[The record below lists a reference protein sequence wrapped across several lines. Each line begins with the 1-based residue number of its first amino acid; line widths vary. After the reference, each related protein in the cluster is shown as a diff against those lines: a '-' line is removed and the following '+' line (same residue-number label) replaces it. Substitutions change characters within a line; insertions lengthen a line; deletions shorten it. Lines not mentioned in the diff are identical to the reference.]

1 MKRFTFLLVVVLVAA
16 FALAPVAAQD
26 DNMGEM
32 VTCDSDLILAWY
44 IADYY
49 FNFAAVHDMLMMD
62 EGDDAMM
69 TDYSVIDK
77 GQFAP
82 LFDSMMS
89 MMDDGM
95 MMPESM
101 MSEEMLSS
109 VMDTMMMSEEEMMSM
124 MPEGEM
130 TMLQPADMMDEPEV
144 CSSLRGDLRSFFT
157 AVAYQNMMMSDD
169 SM

>member
-26 DNMGEM
+26 DSMGEM
-32 VTCDSDLILAWY
+32 VSCDSDLILAWY

-49 FNFAAVHDMLMMD
+49 FNFAAVHDMMMMD

-69 TDYSVIDK
+69 MDYSVIDK

-89 MMDDGM
+89 MMDDSM
-95 MMPESM
+95 MMPGSM
-101 MSEEMLSS
+101 MSEEMLSGL
-109 VMDTMMMSEEEMMSM
+109 MDTMMMSEEDM

-130 TMLQPADMMDEPEV
+130 TMLQPADMMDEPDV
-144 CSSLRGDLRSFFT
+144 CASLRGELRSFFT
-157 AVAYQNMMMSDD
+157 AVAYQNMMMMDD
-169 SM
+169 GM